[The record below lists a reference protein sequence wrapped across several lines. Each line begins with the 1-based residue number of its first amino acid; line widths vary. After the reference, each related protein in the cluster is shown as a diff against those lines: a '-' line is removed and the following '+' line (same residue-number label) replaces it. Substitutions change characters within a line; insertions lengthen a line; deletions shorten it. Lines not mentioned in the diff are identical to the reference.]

1 MLLTSVKVLMRTTAS
16 RWVYTPAMS
25 SMAVLHATG
34 LQRGPVSVVEGTP
47 QDGCLGPEL
56 GELCAGQICAALRHV

>member
-1 MLLTSVKVLMRTTAS
+1 
-16 RWVYTPAMS
+16 MS